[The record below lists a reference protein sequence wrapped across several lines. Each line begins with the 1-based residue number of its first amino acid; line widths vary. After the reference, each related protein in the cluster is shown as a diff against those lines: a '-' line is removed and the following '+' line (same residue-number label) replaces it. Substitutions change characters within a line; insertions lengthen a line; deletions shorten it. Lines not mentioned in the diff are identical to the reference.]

1 MPAMLIHNVFF
12 WLHDSV
18 TAADRKAFEA
28 ELTAL
33 MKTPCVQS
41 GHWGS
46 PAAIPPRPVVDASYD
61 YAITTVFKTL
71 ADHDVYQASDPIH
84 KAFIAN
90 SKHWWKQ
97 VKIYD
102 FEAR

>member
-1 MPAMLIHNVFF
+1 MPAMLIHTVFF

-28 ELTAL
+28 ELAAL
-33 MKTPCVQS
+33 MKTPCAQS
-41 GHWGS
+41 GHWGA

-61 YAITTVFKTL
+61 YAISTVFKTL
-71 ADHDVYQASDPIH
+71 ADHDAYQTTDPVH

-90 SKHWWKQ
+90 CKHWWKQ
-97 VKIYD
+97 VKVYD